1 MSSIS
6 GPAVLAPPDL
16 RHFPLPLF
24 ASVMG
29 LMGLS
34 LAWRRAAAVVPGLPA
49 VVGEALLAAAILWFL
64 VVGGLY
70 AAKALTR
77 WEAVLAEARHPARAN
92 FLTAI
97 SIAVMLIGTGLA
109 PRWPALAEPIW
120 LAGVAGNLALAA
132 LVIRRWIVERFE
144 PGQVT
149 PAWFIP
155 VVGNVVPPLA
165 GLSLGHGELAWF
177 CFAGGLGFWL
187 VLFPLAMGRIFTG
200 EAMPAGLAPMLF
212 IFLAP
217 PSVGFLSWMELNGG
231 VLDAGARFFFY
242 LGLFIAF
249 CLATMAGRFL
259 ALPWSLISLAYTFPS
274 AALAAAA
281 LRFHQAAGGTVSLAL
296 ALALLAF
303 ATLVVAIVFG
313 GTVRRFAAGAFF
325 RPEP

>member
-1 MSSIS
+1 MNSIP

-34 LAWRRAAAVVPGLPA
+34 LAWRRAAVAVPGLPA
-49 VVGEALLAAAILWFL
+49 FLGEALLAAAILWFL
-64 VVGGLY
+64 VVLGLY
-70 AAKALTR
+70 AAKACTR
-77 WEAVLAEARHPARAN
+77 WAAVREEARHPARAN

-97 SIAVMLIGTGLA
+97 PIATMLVATGLV
-109 PRWPALAEPIW
+109 PHWPAVAEPVW
-120 LAGVAGNLALAA
+120 LAGVAGNLALAMV
-132 LVIRRWIVERFE
+132 VIRRWILERFE

-155 VVGNVVPPLA
+155 VVGNVLPPLA
-165 GLSLGHGELAWF
+165 GVQLGHGEIAWF

-200 EAMPAGLAPMLF
+200 DPLPAGLLPMLF

-231 VLDAGARFFFY
+231 MLDAGARFFFY
-242 LGLFIAF
+242 LGIFLAL
-249 CLATMAGRFL
+249 CLATMARRFL
-259 ALPWSLISLAYTFPS
+259 AIPWSLISLAYTFPS

-281 LRFHQAAGGTVSLAL
+281 LRFHQAAGGPASLVL

-303 ATLVVAIVFG
+303 ATVVVGLVFA
-313 GTVRRFAAGAFF
+313 GTLHRFTAGSFF